1 MSGRFLRLPFGGF
14 GAAFDALAPCGCSCV
29 LSAGADAVALA
40 VVAPVVV
47 VAVAFTAFLPES
59 AAAIA
64 FGLPNSKRPTSG
76 PNFFTS
82 FW

>member
-1 MSGRFLRLPFGGF
+1 MRLPFGGF
-14 GAAFDALAPCGCSCV
+14 GALFAAVAPCGSSTV
-29 LSAGADAVALA
+29 GFSAAAPTVGAAVGAAVALTAYLPASA
-40 VVAPVVV
+40 V
-47 VAVAFTAFLPES
+47 
-59 AAAIA
+59 AIA